1 MSKYYTDKELNVK
14 LKDTSMYNFLEE
26 KIVDFEDEYALSYFN
41 RKITY
46 RNLLIYVEKCAKA
59 LLARG
64 IKENDVITICMP
76 NTPETVILMLAA
88 NKIGAVFDLI
98 HPLSSEIE
106 IKNYVNE
113 SNSKILFAINV
124 CFDKVKNIKDDLKV
138 QDIVII
144 NASDSMP
151 LLLNIGYNLKEGKKI
166 NKNDKFYIFWKDFL
180 LFSNDWKKETYVKK
194 RGSEL
199 ACILHSGG
207 TTGKPKSIMLS
218 NSDFIAISTQGI
230 ITFDQ
235 LEIGDTILCI
245 LPLFHCFGLM
255 VCVYAPL
262 TFGMMCILVPQ
273 FDAKRFD
280 KLLFKYRPNVMAGVP
295 TLFEAM
301 LKNEHMDKV
310 DLSNLKYVISG
321 GDTLNPKKNEEINK
335 FLKAHFANV
344 TIAQGY
350 GMTETSGPVTFGAK
364 GSDKLGS
371 CGAPLPGNE
380 VIIVDPKTK
389 KILNHNEEGE
399 IYCFSH
405 AAMLGYVNS
414 DGNDFE
420 IVKGKKYVKTGD
432 LGHVDEDGVL
442 FYSGRLKRIIISSGY
457 NIYPTHIEEIM
468 KKNEY
473 IKDCC
478 VIGKEHPYKKQI
490 PIIFIVLEEEY
501 KNSYT
506 AKKNIMDYA
515 KKNLSH
521 YMIPKE
527 YYYRDDLPKTMIGK
541 VDFHKLEKELIKNAK
556 KDN

>member
-1 MSKYYTDKELNVK
+1 MSKYYTDKELDIK
-14 LKDTSMYNFLEE
+14 LQDTSMYDFLE
-26 KIVDFEDEYALSYFN
+26 KKVKNFIDEYALDYFN
-41 RKITY
+41 KKVTFK
-46 RNLLIYVEKCAKA
+46 NLLLYVEKCSKA
-59 LLARG
+59 LKAKG

-76 NTPETVILMLAA
+76 NTPEAVILMLAA

-98 HPLSSEIE
+98 HPLSSEVE

-113 SNSKILFAINV
+113 SNSKMLFIINV
-124 CFDKVKNIKDDLKV
+124 CYEKVKNIKNELNV
-138 QDIVII
+138 NDIVII

-151 LLLNIGYNLKEGKKI
+151 LLLNIGYNLKEGKKV
-166 NKNDKFYIFWKDFL
+166 KKSDKFYIFWKDFL
-180 LFSNDWKKETYVKK
+180 QFANDYKKDTYIEKK
-194 RGSEL
+194 GADL

-218 NSDFIAISTQGI
+218 NYDFIAISTQGI
-230 ITFDQ
+230 ITFDR
-235 LEIGDTILCI
+235 LEVGDNILCI

-262 TFGMMCILVPQ
+262 TFGMTCILVPQ

-280 KLLFKYRPNVMAGVP
+280 KLLLKYQPTVIAGVP

-301 LKNEHMDKV
+301 LKNEHMDMV
-310 DLSNLKYVISG
+310 DLSCLKYVISG
-321 GDTLNPKKNEEINK
+321 GDTLNPTKNEIINK
-335 FLKAHFANV
+335 FLKDHFADV

-371 CGAPLPGNE
+371 CGSPLPGNE
-380 VIIVDPKTK
+380 IIIVDPKTK
-389 KILNHNEEGE
+389 KILPPNKEGE

-405 AAMLGYVNS
+405 ALMIGYINS
-414 DGNDFE
+414 DGKDFE
-420 IVKGKKYVKTGD
+420 IINGKKFIKTGD
-432 LGHVDEDGVL
+432 LGYIDDDGVL

-457 NIYPTHIEEIM
+457 NIYPTHIEDVI
-468 KKNEY
+468 KKSKY
-473 IKDCC
+473 VKDCC
-478 VIGKEHPYKKQI
+478 VIGKDHPYKKQI
-490 PIIFIVLEEEY
+490 PIIYIVLEDDY

-515 KKNLSH
+515 KKNLSY

-527 YYYRDDLPKTMIGK
+527 YYFRDELPKTMIGK
-541 VDFHKLEKELIKNAK
+541 IDYHKLENEFK
-556 KDN
+556 KDVNN